1 MKRIWTPEQGMR
13 EIRARELVRDVRGRL
28 ARPQFFMGLRTTAG
42 APAAGPE
49 FVTSMGDDFVE
60 AVGTG
65 TTPTTS
71 PAPTGSNLYAFGA
84 VAAIDSGT
92 PVISGLSYDDDGTPV
107 AMTRLLADQP
117 FAFTNAAVAPFGVAG
132 VPAEAMEFTGTW
144 DVQRLMAYVNAAIFS
159 GVHQTVP
166 ITGVKAASGTGGGDV
181 SNVMASI
188 TFTTADPGLEG
199 GIADGAVFA
208 AAIAFSTNSASASA
222 FTEQAGTT
230 LCPNPAVFFSGGLA
244 IVYGA
249 ASGGTC
255 TLTLRCDH
263 TTPADMTWVAVG
275 GRLNPA

>member
-1 MKRIWTPEQGMR
+1 MR
-13 EIRARELVRDVRGRL
+13 EIRAREMVRDIRGRL
-28 ARPQFFMGLRTTAG
+28 ARPQFFMGSRTPPG
-42 APAAGPE
+42 APSDAPE

-60 AVGTG
+60 AAGTA

-71 PAPTGSNLYAFGA
+71 PAPTGSNLYVFGA
-84 VAAIDSGT
+84 VAAIDTGT
-92 PVISGLSYDDDGTPV
+92 PVLSGLSYDDDGTPV
-107 AMTRLLADQP
+107 AMTRLLADTA

-144 DVQRLMAYVNAAIFS
+144 DTTRLMSYVNAAVFS

-166 ITGVKAASGTGGGDV
+166 ITGVKAVSGTGGGDV
-181 SNVMASI
+181 ANIMASI

-208 AAIAFSTNSASASA
+208 VAIAYSSNSASASG

-230 LCPNPAVFFSGGLA
+230 LCPNPAWFFTGGLA
-244 IVYGA
+244 IVRGV

-263 TTPADMTWVAVG
+263 TTPADMTWVAIG

>member
-1 MKRIWTPEQGMR
+1 MSG
-13 EIRARELVRDVRGRL
+13 AAL
-28 ARPQFFMGLRTTAG
+28 AVIAAVAAAVGGGSPQ
-42 APAAGPE
+42 PE
-49 FVTSMGDDFVE
+49 FVTSMGDDFTE
-60 AVGTG
+60 AVGTA

-84 VAAIDSGT
+84 VAAIDSGV

-107 AMTRLLADQP
+107 AMTRLLADQA
-117 FAFTNAAVAPFGVAG
+117 FAFSNAAVAPFGVAG

-144 DVQRLMAYVNAAIFS
+144 DMQRLLSYVNAAIFS

-166 ITGVKAASGTGGGDV
+166 ITGVKTATGTGGGDV

-199 GIADGAVFA
+199 GIADGAVFV
-208 AAIAFSTNSASASA
+208 AAIAYSSNSASASA

-230 LCPNPAVFFSGGLA
+230 LCPNSPAFFSGGLA
-244 IVYGA
+244 IVYGV
-249 ASGGTC
+249 ASGGSC

-263 TTPADMTWVAVG
+263 STPADMTWRAIG